1 MQSRLTMLPGLIL
14 SIVLLCFEVSPAQAT
29 NINIGTTG
37 CQTFLPGDASALV
50 HWGNTTQNFYGTTTF
65 PVVCSVPHS
74 PLSVG
79 LDAAYFVDGGS
90 GGAGTTV
97 SCALAS
103 YNFDGVFLGSANF
116 TSSATVFDQYLFLPA
131 AQVPYWAYT
140 NLWCQ
145 LPPGGSLIGVA
156 VIQ

>member
-29 NINIGTTG
+29 NINLGATG

-50 HWGNTTQNFYGTTTF
+50 HWGNGPQNFYGTTTIA
-65 PVVCSVPHS
+65 VVCSLPHS
-74 PLSVG
+74 PLAVG
-79 LDAAYFVDGGS
+79 LDAAWFVDGSNGV
-90 GGAGTTV
+90 GTTT

-103 YNFDGVFLGSANF
+103 YNYNGVFLGSANF
-116 TSSATVFDQYLFLPA
+116 DNSLTVYDQYLFLPA

-145 LPPGGSLIGVA
+145 LPPGASLTGVA